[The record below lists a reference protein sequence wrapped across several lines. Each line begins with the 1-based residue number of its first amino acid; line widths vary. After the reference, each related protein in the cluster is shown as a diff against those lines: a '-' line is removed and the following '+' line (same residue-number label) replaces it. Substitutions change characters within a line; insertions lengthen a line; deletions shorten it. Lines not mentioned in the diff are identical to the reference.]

1 MLKAAYRIMRETT
14 APGTFNSV
22 TLAYKEV
29 RAVVLVN
36 RGSLAINR
44 IARNMPSIV
53 E

>member
-1 MLKAAYRIMRETT
+1 MLKAAYRIMKETT
-14 APGTFNSV
+14 ASGTFNSV